1 MQKYVVFLQENR
13 AEVVSEELKHWL
25 VSISPW
31 GVEWN
36 RKLLEKTGA
45 DMTLWAKSKEEALER
60 SNNRWRRFTL
70 DELCELLASVKS
82 RYEIAKE
89 FVQEG
94 QGLYLTGSLFHEL
107 KETISQLEEENQLD
121 REFMRPLINDEL
133 PF

>member
-45 DMTLWAKSKEEALER
+45 DMTLWAKRGPAVKTRIFPAK
-60 SNNRWRRFTL
+60 
-70 DELCELLASVKS
+70 DENHK
-82 RYEIAKE
+82 K
-89 FVQEG
+89 
-94 QGLYLTGSLFHEL
+94 
-107 KETISQLEEENQLD
+107 D
-121 REFMRPLINDEL
+121 
-133 PF
+133 